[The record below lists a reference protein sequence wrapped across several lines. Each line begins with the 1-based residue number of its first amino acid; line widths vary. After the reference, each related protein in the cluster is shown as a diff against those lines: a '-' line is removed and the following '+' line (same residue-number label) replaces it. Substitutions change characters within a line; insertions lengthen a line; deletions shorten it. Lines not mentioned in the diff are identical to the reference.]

1 MINDS
6 VTHGWLQDGQQ
17 LVVTHTFSTFKNAM
31 MFVNAVAK
39 LAELHNHHPDIRIS
53 YCNVTLSL
61 TTHDAGCLTEKDF
74 ALAAAINELP
84 V

>member
-6 VTHGWLQDGQQ
+6 LPLGWLQDGQQ
-17 LVVTHTFSTFKNAM
+17 LVFTHTFSAFKNAM
-31 MFVNAVAK
+31 MFVNAVAE
-39 LAELHNHHPDIRIS
+39 LAEQQNHHPDITINYRS
-53 YCNVTLSL
+53 VTLVL
-61 TTHDAGCLTEKDF
+61 TTHDAGCLTEKDY